1 MTLLIAIWKI
11 SHVKR
16 TLSRL
21 YSLCNLGNSKWDKV
35 LGHNT
40 QQGYW
45 GISKFVPCKGQSL
58 TKEKYP
64 DYSFF
69 CFLFFLWIRSTNV
82 HLMTYISLDNLA
94 CHKNVALH

>member
-16 TLSRL
+16 TLSGL

-45 GISKFVPCKGQSL
+45 GISKFVPCKR
-58 TKEKYP
+58 TKFNEGKI
-64 DYSFF
+64 SRLLF
-69 CFLFFLWIRSTNV
+69 FLFFVFFMDQI
-82 HLMTYISLDNLA
+82 
-94 CHKNVALH
+94 HKHASNDLYKLG